1 MRGRRKQDRRLAALM
16 IAGGTL
22 TVLAPVVWVAD
33 RTGAAVLSGVFG
45 GAFTFAVLAYTAAG
59 LLAVI
64 EAGRALMR
72 EGSR

>member
-22 TVLAPVVWVAD
+22 AVLAPVVWVAD
-33 RTGAAVLSGVFG
+33 RTGAALSGVFG